1 MKNFF
6 AILSFALVLGFS
18 STALASGSPPHDGIQ
33 ILDVIHFDAKD
44 VGKDCIKVTYLTI
57 TGIERIVWMTKHQ
70 YALFQKSVVRNQM
83 RDLQKKEL
91 QQKSLQEQ
99 TEQEEVAKEEVAKEK
114 VTKEKVTKKK
124 KSKKKN

>member
-6 AILSFALVLGFS
+6 AILSFALFLGFS

-33 ILDVIHFDAKD
+33 ILDVVQLDAKIY
-44 VGKDCIKVTYLTI
+44 GKDCIKVTYLTI
-57 TGIERIVWMTKHQ
+57 TGIERVVWMTKHQ

-83 RDLQKKEL
+83 RNPQKKEL

-99 TEQEEVAKEEVAKEK
+99 TEQEK
-114 VTKEKVTKKK
+114 VTKEK
-124 KSKKKN
+124 KSKNKK